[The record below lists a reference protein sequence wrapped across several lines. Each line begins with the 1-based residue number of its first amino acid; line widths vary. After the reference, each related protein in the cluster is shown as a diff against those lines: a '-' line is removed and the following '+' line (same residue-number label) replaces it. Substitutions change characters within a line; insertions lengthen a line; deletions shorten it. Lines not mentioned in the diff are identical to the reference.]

1 MRITRNILVLCGA
14 LLLIP
19 AMTASAQTST
29 PDQKPKAAAK
39 AAAKAATHSTSGI
52 VRSVDGGTL
61 VIAKNDKAAKTD
73 TFVINATTVKKG
85 ELAVGAKVSVR
96 YTTEGGQNIATA
108 VTASPKVKGKG
119 KSHSFPASSR

>member
-1 MRITRNILVLCGA
+1 MRLTRNILAFSCA

-19 AMTASAQTST
+19 AISASAQTST

-61 VIAKNDKAAKTD
+61 VIAKNDKATKTD
-73 TFVINATTVKKG
+73 SFVINATTVKKG
-85 ELAVGAKVSVR
+85 DIAVGAKVAVR

-108 VTASPKVKGKG
+108 VTVSAKIKGKG
-119 KSHSFPASSR
+119 RSFPTSSR